1 MQPPTVHLLAQGLRF
16 ARGSLTEV
24 EKWIAQT
31 PPERIAAEAA
41 EVLRLARHHLTKFE
55 AVLSAAPMT
64 TRTSA
69 ETTPPTDRPALTAIR
84 SRTE

>member
-1 MQPPTVHLLAQGLRF
+1 MRPATVHLLAQGLRF

-64 TRTSA
+64 RTSA
-69 ETTPPTDRPALTAIR
+69 ETPTTDRPALTAIR